1 MAALTG
7 TITQAGRWQSGMEYT
22 ALGAYTLVGAIT
34 NADTIT
40 FTNLLPA
47 NDTQIIAFEVFGQEL
62 DTNASPT
69 LALTAGDGTTANGYL
84 TSKTAGDAT
93 GQMHLIGD
101 GAFIGASNQA
111 SRNVVLTTSGT
122 LGTAAS
128 SGTVYVRVRYYC
140 SGE

>member
-7 TITQAGRWQSGMEYT
+7 TITQAGRWCSGMEYT
-22 ALGAYTLVGAIT
+22 ALGAYTLVGSIT

-47 NDTQIIAFEVFGQEL
+47 NDVIILGFEYFGQEL

-69 LALTAGDGTTANGYL
+69 LALTAGDGTDADGYL
-84 TSKTAGDAT
+84 TSKTAGNAN
-93 GQMHLIGD
+93 GQLQLEGD
-101 GAFIGASNQA
+101 GAFIGGSTQTG
-111 SRNVVLTTSGT
+111 RDVVLTTSGT

-128 SGTVYVRVRYYC
+128 SGTLFVRVRYYC